1 MEDENK
7 RLSERR
13 VAIKTLIKQRKS
25 LYHCSGCYNSIYE
38 ESSCRKCQYC
48 NKAFCSTC
56 RNNDTCPQ
64 CDKNWNYIPCKKKY
78 SGCFNY
84 LCKNT

>member
-7 RLSERR
+7 RLTERR
-13 VAIKTLIKQRKS
+13 GAVKFLTQRKT

-48 NKAFCSTC
+48 KKVFCSTC
-56 RNNDTCPQ
+56 KNSDTCPQ
-64 CDKNWNYIPCKKKY
+64 CDEKWNYIPSKKKY
-78 SGCFNY
+78 LGCFNY